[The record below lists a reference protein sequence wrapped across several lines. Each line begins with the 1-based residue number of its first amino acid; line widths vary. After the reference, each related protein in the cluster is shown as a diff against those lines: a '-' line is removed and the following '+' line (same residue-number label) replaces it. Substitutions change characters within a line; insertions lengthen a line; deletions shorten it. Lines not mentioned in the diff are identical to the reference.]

1 MTKSNKAG
9 YYILWTLGIL
19 FVGGILYSVVSETL
33 LPLWNEGSK
42 DEFMHNIIGIP
53 VILTGTGI
61 LVYGGFRFVKDT
73 FSTMGNEKLI
83 TNTSKIRTKETPKEI
98 KSEARKE
105 NFQMLLN
112 AWKTG
117 GKYLGLGALLITAG
131 GIIIN
136 IKQII

>member
-1 MTKSNKAG
+1 MTKSKNAG

-19 FVGGILYSVVSETL
+19 FLGGILYSVVSETL

-53 VILTGTGI
+53 VILTGTI
-61 LVYGGFRFVKDT
+61 IFVYGGYRFVKDS

-98 KSEARKE
+98 KSTAKKE
-105 NFQMLLN
+105 NFQMQLN

-117 GKYLGLGALLITAG
+117 GKYLLLGALLIIAG
-131 GIIIN
+131 GITIN
-136 IKQII
+136 LKQII